1 MKGGSYMKK
10 IDKNSKGIA
19 IAKFAVGTTAKLG
32 VSYLVGSTAGLIMHV
47 VNASKFMKFCGT
59 TGALG
64 LANGAANY
72 ASEQWDNMIDA
83 YIDAYNEIVGLSDDE
98 ED

>member
-1 MKGGSYMKK
+1 MKK
-10 IDKNSKGIA
+10 IDKNSKGVS

-32 VSYLVGSTAGLIMHV
+32 VSYLVGSTAGIIMHV
-47 VNASKFMKFCGT
+47 ANASRFMKFCGT

-72 ASEQWDNMIDA
+72 ASKQWDDMIDV
-83 YIDAYNEIVGLSDDE
+83 YIDAYNDIVDLTE
-98 ED
+98 E